1 MTVYKSSSKIADTG
15 VHGINFGSQQIKQ
28 IFTAPRTNGITYI
41 PQDIK
46 FEIVDGTT
54 PTLYA
59 GSEVWVPYGR
69 NAPEYSIGDSLNS
82 GIITAIS
89 WDGSA
94 LFYKV
99 RYDTDLN
106 IDITDDPAS
115 ADFVTS
121 ISPYHGFWWF
131 SPDNVTSMNG
141 KPAHFEVHGNLTVN
155 NSIVSGFSAGSSL
168 ANSNYL
174 ISTFETPSSI
184 SSFDYIVDFKL
195 NSLNASLLSSEQD
208 FYGLAD
214 ITVNSAGKIAIW
226 ISSNGTSYDVAENKQ
241 SSYVCSVGQEYRLR
255 FWYTNDYGYRVDIIA
270 IGKETSWSRAITIE
284 NKKAPFGGK
293 KLIIGLDQSR
303 PGSPLNGEVNMM
315 YNRCIINNVR
325 YGHPY
330 YFNYNLTDN
339 VVEMSNNGGV
349 TWDNYGSLPI
359 GVFTMAGTG
368 ATKKL
373 KYVFNGFGYIGSTAY
388 AVPGVKGLMADG
400 LNEDGSYKS
409 IEQTFDR
416 FVMRTTAFDRTAF
429 YGVVLDGE
437 YTIHGDNYMEA
448 AELPAAPDGYVF
460 CYRKSDN
467 TLWWTLNNNTW
478 VQRHGLPIGFWT
490 TSTGG
495 ISNFNP
501 AKNFIKVYQYNSY
514 EPNTVLCNISNG
526 ASSSVEFRK
535 GVYYIRGQGAGGG
548 GGRNGYFGNGQ
559 GGGSGAGFEGYIYV
573 KRDLGA
579 VSVSAG
585 VGGTEAYDGNPG
597 TDTVIGQ
604 LITLGGGKGGAGE
617 NKAHVANAGILT
629 INSSDNWEILSYT
642 VKSNG
647 NQGLEARTSASFISG
662 GNSVLTGDGGGPTSD
677 SNHDASAP
685 GAGGGGGWSFNIS
698 GGAGGAGECLIQ
710 YISYEP
716 EGVTNLEYFKTPTLT
731 GSITPVAEGN
741 IVVTSSYNNT
751 SSWNNLCN
759 NSYIMRN
766 TISTTSDKGYWQM
779 NGSSTQWLNIH
790 FPYTL
795 LIKELTIASRPNDNY
810 TGTVTAYTNANKTV
824 NMGSVTTNAG
834 ATNFILTNIG
844 IGDFVT
850 DTIYLYITDMDEWYG
865 LQNLQIRGYKVKKNT

>member
-59 GSEVWVPYGR
+59 GSEVWVPYGKA
-69 NAPEYSIGDSLNS
+69 APALSVGDSLNS

-89 WDGSA
+89 WDGGR

-99 RYDTDLN
+99 RYDTDLS
-106 IDITDDPAS
+106 IDITSDPAN
-115 ADFVTS
+115 AEFVTS
-121 ISPYHGFWWF
+121 ISPSHSFWWF
-131 SPDNVTSMNG
+131 NPTYSQDTAP
-141 KPAHFEVHGNLTVN
+141 
-155 NSIVSGFSAGSSL
+155 SGFGQYAL
-168 ANSNYL
+168 
-174 ISTFETPSSI
+174 
-184 SSFDYIVDFKL
+184 
-195 NSLNASLLSSEQD
+195 
-208 FYGLAD
+208 
-214 ITVNSAGKIAIW
+214 W
-226 ISSNGTSYDVAENKQ
+226 YDTAENIVK
-241 SSYVCSVGQEYRLR
+241 
-255 FWYTNDYGYRVDIIA
+255 
-270 IGKETSWSRAITIE
+270 IT
-284 NKKAPFGGK
+284 
-293 KLIIGLDQSR
+293 DDS
-303 PGSPLNGEVNMM
+303 GS
-315 YNRCIINNVR
+315 
-325 YGHPY
+325 
-330 YFNYNLTDN
+330 
-339 VVEMSNNGGV
+339 
-349 TWDNYGSLPI
+349 TWQNYGSLPI

-368 ATKKL
+368 ATKKV
-373 KYVFNGFGYIGSTAY
+373 KHVFNGVGYIGTTVF

-409 IEQTFDR
+409 IERTFDR
-416 FVMRTTAFDRTAF
+416 FVMRSMAFDRTAF

-437 YTIHGDNYMEA
+437 YTIQGDNYMEA
-448 AELPAAPDGYVF
+448 AELPAAPDGYAF

-478 VQRHGLPIGFWT
+478 VQWHGLPIGFWT

-514 EPNTVLCNISNG
+514 EPYKVLCNISNG
-526 ASSSVEFRK
+526 GSSSVEFRK
-535 GVYYIRGQGAGGG
+535 GVYYIRAQGAGGG

-559 GGGSGAGFEGYIYV
+559 GGGSGAGFEGYVYV
-573 KRDLGA
+573 KRDLGT

-597 TDTVIGQ
+597 TNTVVGSIM
-604 LITLGGGKGGAGE
+604 TLGGGKGGAGE
-617 NKAHVANAGILT
+617 NKEHVANAGILT

-647 NQGLEARTSASFISG
+647 NQGLEASNSASFISG

-685 GAGGGGGWSFNIS
+685 GAGGGGGWAFNSS

-710 YISYEP
+710 YIGYEP
-716 EGVTNLEYFKTPTLT
+716 EGGGVTNLEYFETPTLT
-731 GSITPVAEGN
+731 SSVTAVAEGN

-751 SSWNNLCN
+751 SNWNNLCN

-766 TISTTSDKGYWQM
+766 TISTKTDQGYWQM
-779 NGSSTQWLNIH
+779 NGSDTQWLQIK

-795 LIKELTIASRPNDNY
+795 VIKGMTIASRPNDNY
-810 TGTVTAYTNANKTV
+810 TGTVTAYTNADKTV
-824 NMGSVTTNAG
+824 NMGSVTTNAK
-834 ATNFILTNIG
+834 ATNFALTNIE
-844 IGDFVT
+844 IGAFIT

-865 LQNLQIRGYKVKKNT
+865 LQNLQIRGYKVLDNSLSLPLSLSQSQVK

>member
-59 GSEVWVPYGR
+59 GSEVWVPYGKA
-69 NAPEYSIGDSLNS
+69 APALNVGSSLNG
-82 GIITAIS
+82 GIITAVS
-89 WDGSA
+89 WDGNN

-99 RYDTDLN
+99 RYDTDLS
-106 IDITDDPAS
+106 IDPTSDPAS
-115 ADFVTS
+115 AEFITS
-121 ISPYHGFWWF
+121 ISPAHSFWWF
-131 SPDNVTSMNG
+131 YPHYSQDTAPSNFGQYALWYDTSEN
-141 KPAHFEVHGNLTVN
+141 
-155 NSIVSGFSAGSSL
+155 IVKCTTDSGA
-168 ANSNYL
+168 
-174 ISTFETPSSI
+174 
-184 SSFDYIVDFKL
+184 
-195 NSLNASLLSSEQD
+195 
-208 FYGLAD
+208 
-214 ITVNSAGKIAIW
+214 
-226 ISSNGTSYDVAENKQ
+226 
-241 SSYVCSVGQEYRLR
+241 
-255 FWYTNDYGYRVDIIA
+255 
-270 IGKETSWSRAITIE
+270 
-284 NKKAPFGGK
+284 
-293 KLIIGLDQSR
+293 
-303 PGSPLNGEVNMM
+303 
-315 YNRCIINNVR
+315 
-325 YGHPY
+325 
-330 YFNYNLTDN
+330 
-339 VVEMSNNGGV
+339 
-349 TWDNYGSLPI
+349 TWQNYGSLPI

-368 ATKKL
+368 ATKKV
-373 KYVFNGFGYIGSTAY
+373 KHVFNGFGFIGSTAY

-409 IEQTFDR
+409 VERTFDKM
-416 FVMRTTAFDRTAF
+416 VMRTMAFDRTAF

-437 YTIHGDNYMEA
+437 YTIQGENYMEA

-478 VQRHGLPIGFWT
+478 VQYHGLPIGFWT

-514 EPNTVLCNISNG
+514 EPNHILCNLSNG
-526 ASSSVEFRK
+526 ASTTVHMRK

-573 KRDLGA
+573 KRDLGT
-579 VSVSAG
+579 VSVSTG

-604 LITLGGGKGGAGE
+604 LITLGGGKGGAGDI
-617 NKAHVANAGILT
+617 KDHIANEGLYT
-629 INSSDNWEILSYT
+629 FNSNPGAWEIISST
-642 VKSNG
+642 VARNG
-647 NQGLEARTSASFISG
+647 NRGLEASNSASFISG

-685 GAGGGGGWSFNIS
+685 GAGGGGGFSWNSP

-710 YISYEP
+710 YIGYEP
-716 EGVTNLEYFKTPTLT
+716 EGWGVTNLEYFETPTLT
-731 GSITPVAEGN
+731 GSITAVAEGN
-741 IVVTSSYNNT
+741 IAVASSYNNIT
-751 SSWNNLCN
+751 SWNNLCN

-779 NGSSTQWLNIH
+779 NGSDTQWLNIH

-795 LIKELTIASRPNDNY
+795 LIKELTIATRPNDNY
-810 TGTVTAYTNANKTV
+810 SGTVTAYTSSHMTV
-824 NMGSVTTNAG
+824 NMGSVTTNKA
-834 ATNFILTNIG
+834 ATNFLLTRINNG
-844 IGDFVT
+844 AFET
-850 DTIYLYITDMDEWYG
+850 SNIYLRITDMDEWYG
-865 LQNLQIRGYKVKKNT
+865 LQNLQIKGYKVKKKILS